1 MALAA
6 MTLSGRKPNKPRWL
20 VRRMPRPGKTDE
32 MSGLLSDL
40 SLHTVCEEAH
50 CPNQGECFG
59 RGIATFLLL
68 GPNCTRNCTFCA
80 VEKGGVLPPEITE
93 PERIAEA
100 ISRMELTFCVL
111 TMVTRDDLSDGGAG
125 HIVDTIA
132 AIRRKCPEIGIES
145 LISDLQGNPEALTNI
160 LNARPEVLNHNIET
174 VPRLYPSVR
183 PMADYRRSLQLLGK
197 ANAFD
202 PRPATKSGLMLGLGE
217 TKDEILNTMGDLRD
231 VGCDSITLGQYL
243 APSMQHH
250 PVIRYVPPEEF
261 DDLRRR
267 ALSLGFTGVASGP
280 YIRSS
285 FNAEQLYRES
295 SFD

>member
-1 MALAA
+1 MN
-6 MTLSGRKPNKPRWL
+6 LSGRKSNKPRWL

-100 ISRMELTFCVL
+100 IARMGLTFCVL
-111 TMVTRDDLSDGGAG
+111 TMVTRDDLSEGGAG

-132 AIRRKCPEIGIES
+132 AIRRKCPEIGIEA
-145 LISDLQGNPEALTNI
+145 LISDLQENPEALANI

-202 PRPATKSGLMLGLGE
+202 PRPVTKSGLMLGLGE

-261 DDLRRR
+261 DDLKRR

-295 SFD
+295 KS

>member
-80 VEKGGVLPPEITE
+80 VENGGVLPPEITE

-217 TKDEILNTMGDLRD
+217 TKDEILNLR
-231 VGCDSITLGQYL
+231 SIQI
-243 APSMQHH
+243 QH
-250 PVIRYVPPEEF
+250 
-261 DDLRRR
+261 
-267 ALSLGFTGVASGP
+267 
-280 YIRSS
+280 
-285 FNAEQLYRES
+285 
-295 SFD
+295 

>member
-1 MALAA
+1 MN
-6 MTLSGRKPNKPRWL
+6 LSGRKSNKPRWL

-100 ISRMELTFCVL
+100 IARMGLTFCVL
-111 TMVTRDDLSDGGAG
+111 TMVTRDDLSEGGAG

-132 AIRRKCPEIGIES
+132 AIRRKCPEIGIEA
-145 LISDLQGNPEALTNI
+145 LISDLQGNPEALANI

-202 PRPATKSGLMLGLGE
+202 PRPVTKSGLMLGLGE

-261 DDLRRR
+261 DDLKRR

-295 SFD
+295 KS

>member
-1 MALAA
+1 MN
-6 MTLSGRKPNKPRWL
+6 LSGRKSNKPRWL

-100 ISRMELTFCVL
+100 IARMGLTFCVL
-111 TMVTRDDLSDGGAG
+111 TMVTRDDLSEGGAG

-132 AIRRKCPEIGIES
+132 AIRRKCPEIGIEA
-145 LISDLQGNPEALTNI
+145 LISDLQGNPEALANI

-202 PRPATKSGLMLGLGE
+202 PRPVTKSGLMLGLGE

-261 DDLRRR
+261 DDLKRR
-267 ALSLGFTGVASGP
+267 ALSLGFTGVTSGP

-295 SFD
+295 SFH